1 MKTYIDSYDELFMN
15 MAYLA
20 AMKSKDIKT
29 HVGAVIVGPDNEVR
43 SLGFNSFPR
52 GINDNVSERQERPEK
67 YNWFAHAERN
77 AIYNSSR
84 VGIGLKNCRLYVTSM
99 PCSDCAI
106 AIIQSGINEVIVDYD
121 ESIIKDSEKYFR
133 TLTMFKEAN
142 IIIRY
147 LKTELVQ
154 IIRFKD
160 GEVI

>member
-52 GINDNVSERQERPEK
+52 GINDNVLERQERPEK
-67 YNWFAHAERN
+67 YNWFAH
-77 AIYNSSR
+77 
-84 VGIGLKNCRLYVTSM
+84 
-99 PCSDCAI
+99 
-106 AIIQSGINEVIVDYD
+106 
-121 ESIIKDSEKYFR
+121 SEKYFR

-142 IIIRY
+142 ITIRY